1 MAGGLR
7 APIGYY
13 TQNETCAQQEPVT
26 AVARFPPW
34 ISTLYGH
41 ACHELFIPVYNEK
54 MSFRVVSTN
63 RCFSILS
70 QKRAVSLR
78 GLRGLRCSESSEMAG
93 GSRPGGAGVGPA
105 PPRTLPGPNQHLAR
119 SGFFFACNIPLR
131 NEKNARN
138 ASRCSREVRRIGKKR
153 TCKWKQIN
161 EPFLICWYRYIECV
175 LAFIELQDVSS
186 FF

>member
-1 MAGGLR
+1 MNFS
-7 APIGYY
+7 Y
-13 TQNETCAQQEPVT
+13 
-26 AVARFPPW
+26 
-34 ISTLYGH
+34 
-41 ACHELFIPVYNEK
+41 LFIMKRCLFVLFLRTVASL
-54 MSFRVVSTN
+54 SFLKSAPFQRFRSEGSEGSDAPKVP
-63 RCFSILS
+63 
-70 QKRAVSLR
+70 KLR
-78 GLRGLRCSESSEMAG
+78 GGHVR
-93 GSRPGGAGVGPA
+93 GGAGVGPA

-119 SGFFFACNIPLR
+119 SGFFFARNIPLR